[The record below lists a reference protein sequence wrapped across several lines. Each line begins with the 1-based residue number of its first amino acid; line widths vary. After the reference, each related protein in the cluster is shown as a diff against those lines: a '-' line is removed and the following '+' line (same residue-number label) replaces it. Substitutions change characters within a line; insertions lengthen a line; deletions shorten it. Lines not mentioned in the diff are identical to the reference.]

1 MAKQNKIKSCDE
13 EYADYRQRII
23 DAEYENI
30 LNLILNSVKI
40 KNLENYVPENIVK
53 RWLFELGRVAVLNLN
68 NETLFAMCDGV
79 GVDAYGRPTQYTIRT
94 QNGMT
99 WTLNAN
105 ADMLKGVLYIQP
117 NKRGIFEY
125 LYHRCEELAYVRLCM
140 ENNLIATE
148 TQIVYECSDIDTVN
162 KMKIA
167 YKKRE
172 IGMPVIFSSGADKSF
187 VDGVN
192 VLGKDVPFIADKLL
206 AMYTNIRNEIL
217 EHYGILAGN
226 TDKKERVQVGEI
238 QSQVGYVIDNIYM
251 FIETFNYYAKVNNLP
266 YEMSL
271 NSTVESLYGNYL
283 IQGENE
289 NGNKTNI

>member
-13 EYADYRQRII
+13 EYAEYRQRII
-23 DAEYENI
+23 NAEYENI

-53 RWLFELGRVAVLNLN
+53 RWLFELGRVAVLKLN
-68 NETLFAMCDGV
+68 DEILFAMCDGV

-94 QNGMT
+94 QNGKT
-99 WTLNAN
+99 WTLDAN

-148 TQIVYECSDIDTVN
+148 NQVVYECSDIDTVN

-172 IGMPVIFSSGADKSF
+172 IGMPVIFASGADKSF

-251 FIETFNYYAKVNNLP
+251 FIETFNYYAKVNNMP
-266 YEMSL
+266 YEMTL
-271 NSTVESLYGNYL
+271 NSTVENLYGNYL

-289 NGNKTNI
+289 NGNETNI